1 MDPEAFEERIRKV
14 LEAGDR
20 KALNRLLPRQHLNKE
35 GRRVATTGT
44 PEEVKNAF
52 IINSLARKAVTDT
65 EDEKLISVYY
75 HRVPYLNVG
84 AYLHSRPDVVR
95 YLLDED
101 VDLSGEDS
109 LASALAGKEDLETLG
124 LILQKYPKLIESAL
138 YGAIVDGKIEVLD
151 YLLTLEGADL
161 EQVVTDIMDND
172 GGIESQ
178 GMLEYLLTLMP
189 EADLCLLE
197 M

>member
-1 MDPEAFEERIRKV
+1 MDLEAFEERIRKA

-35 GRRVATTGT
+35 GRRVATIGT

-65 EDEKLISVYY
+65 EDEKLISIYY
-75 HRVPYLNVG
+75 HRVPYVGVG